1 MFLEPSIYFGR
12 RFRCVECLGGS
23 GKDSRCFVCNV
34 DVKKSIRVP
43 RRARLRRDI
52 AAGTSHP

>member
-12 RFRCVECLGGS
+12 RFRCVECLGGF
-23 GKDSRCFVCNV
+23 GKDSSYFVYNI
-34 DVKKSIRVP
+34 DIEKNKRVL